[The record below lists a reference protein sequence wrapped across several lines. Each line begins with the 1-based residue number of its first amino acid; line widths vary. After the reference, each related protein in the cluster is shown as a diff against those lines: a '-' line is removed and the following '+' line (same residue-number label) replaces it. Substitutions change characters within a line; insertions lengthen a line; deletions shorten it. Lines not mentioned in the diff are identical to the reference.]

1 MIFTIF
7 KKELKDT
14 LRDRRTLMM
23 MIVIPVLIF
32 PVIMNVFMGISSSY
46 QEEAA
51 TKSLQIGVINPDHV
65 LIDELKNIPAAMG
78 KKDVIIY
85 KDTTAMLADLKKD
98 SIQLGFYTQND
109 FSKMLTEKNPANV
122 RVYFNATDV
131 GMQERGEAYI
141 KIIEEKAKKIR
152 YAELKLNEKEL
163 TPIVTEYKNIAS
175 DKEMIGKLAG
185 GILPYIFIAFGFIGC
200 MYPAIDLFTGEKER
214 GTIETLLTTPIAR
227 WQILFGK
234 MGVVVLS
241 GLMASISA
249 LFGLYLSIEVFKM
262 VEDPELL
269 AIIHSIL
276 SPGFILMLFGLLF
289 PLTIFFAGVMIPI
302 AIHAKSFKEAQSIIT
317 PLNIVM
323 VLPAMV
329 GFFPGIELN
338 GVTACIPV
346 VNVVLATKELIA
358 GTLDIGLLSLSF
370 IVMILLALTA
380 VFISY
385 KRFDKE
391 TNVITE
397 IKIFDVIFGT
407 YLHEERQL

>member
-23 MIVIPVLIF
+23 MLVIPILIF
-32 PVIMNVFMGISSSY
+32 PIIMNIFASVSKSF

-51 TKSLQIGVINPDHV
+51 NKKIKIGIVGTENNF
-65 LIDELKNIPAAMG
+65 LELELNAIPKELG
-78 KKDVIIY
+78 DKEIILY
-85 KDTTAMLADLKKD
+85 KDTLSLINDLKKD
-98 SIQLGFYTQND
+98 SLQLGAYVSGEFNQLMD
-109 FSKMLTEKNPANV
+109 SMHPAPLTFF
-122 RVYFNATDV
+122 FNATDM
-131 GMQERGEAYI
+131 GMKERAEAYMAVI
-141 KIIEEKAKKIR
+141 DAKAKSKR
-152 YAELKLNEKEL
+152 FVKLGIDEAR
-163 TPIVTEYKNIAS
+163 TQPIITEYRNIAS

-214 GTIETLLTTPIAR
+214 GTIETLLTTPVAR

-241 GLMASISA
+241 GLTAATCA
-249 LFGLYLSIEVFKM
+249 LLGLFLSIEFIDSDGNAEILKIV
-262 VEDPELL
+262 
-269 AIIHSIL
+269 HSIL
-276 SPGFILMLFGLLF
+276 SPTFIILPYSLLI
-289 PLTIFFAGVMIPI
+289 PLTVFFAGLMIPI
-302 AIHAKSFKEAQSIIT
+302 AVNAKSFKEAQSIIT

-338 GVTACIPV
+338 YVTACIPV
-346 VNVVLATKELIA
+346 VNIVLATKELIA
-358 GTLDIGLLSLSF
+358 GSLDIGLVAISFTVMMSLAVLS
-370 IVMILLALTA
+370 V
-380 VFISY
+380 VFSY

-391 TNVITE
+391 TNV
-397 IKIFDVIFGT
+397 VM
-407 YLHEERQL
+407 